1 MNISA
6 LSVSELKE
14 LLSKVESELADIDN
28 EYTICNNIA
37 KSFSGKSLYAKSE
50 YHKKIKADIQI
61 QLDILDFLNNGGN
74 IQFSEY
80 KGAPLSSKSLKGARA
95 GQRLYRRFN

>member
-1 MNISA
+1 MNING
-6 LSVSELKE
+6 LSVAEMKQ
-14 LLSKVESELADIDN
+14 LLAKLDNELAIIDN
-28 EYTICNNIA
+28 EHNICNNIA
-37 KSFSGKSLYAKSE
+37 KTFSGNSQYATVE

-61 QLDILDFLNNGGN
+61 QLDILDFINNGGN